1 MIRQHFQWWFK
12 NLNSFYLVVLLFP
25 GLAILFAACGAQ
37 NTRSYPSPPGYD
49 FSKPY
54 VYKMPTILDEISG
67 VFYYPKD
74 SSIFAIQ
81 DEKGWLF
88 KIRLR
93 TPLEIERW
101 KFSNS
106 GDYEDLSL
114 VDSTFY
120 VLKSKGFIEKFEFS
134 SADSIS
140 LQSFKVPGEEKKEF
154 ETLFY
159 DSALHQ
165 LILICKNCEDDKKK
179 EVSSW
184 AFDPLTD
191 SFSSSFSIQTEK
203 IREQLNDEKLKLKP
217 SAAAIH
223 PLTGELYIL
232 ASVNKALVILNKDHS
247 VKNSYK
253 INPALFKQ
261 PEGLT
266 FTPKGDLIISNEAA
280 ERGAADILFFK
291 YNNKNIR

>member
-1 MIRQHFQWWFK
+1 MIHQHFQWWSK
-12 NLNSFYLVVLLFP
+12 NLNPFYLVILLFSSLP
-25 GLAILFAACGAQ
+25 ILFAACNTQ
-37 NTRSYPSPPGYD
+37 NARSYPSPPGYD
-49 FSKPY
+49 FSRPY

-67 VFYYPKD
+67 VYYYPKD

-88 KIRLR
+88 KIRLKM
-93 TPLEIERW
+93 PLEIERW
-101 KFSNS
+101 KFSNA

-114 VDSTFY
+114 LDSTFY
-120 VLKSKGFIEKFEFS
+120 VLKSKGFIEKFKFS

-159 DSALHQ
+159 DSTLHQ

-291 YNNKNIR
+291 YNSKNNR

>member
-1 MIRQHFQWWFK
+1 MIYRHFQWWSK
-12 NLNSFYLVVLLFP
+12 NFISFYLVV
-25 GLAILFAACGAQ
+25 ILFSGLLIWFTACNAQ
-37 NTRSYPSPPGYD
+37 NINSYPSPPGYD

-54 VYKMPTILDEISG
+54 GYKLPAILDEISG
-67 VFYYPKD
+67 IYYYPKD

-88 KIRLR
+88 KIRLKK
-93 TPLEIERW
+93 PLQVERW
-101 KFSNS
+101 KFST
-106 GDYEDLSL
+106 GADYEDMAL
-114 VDSTFY
+114 VDSNFF
-120 VLKSKGFIEKFEFS
+120 VLRSKGVLEKFKFS
-134 SADSIS
+134 SAGSMSI
-140 LQSFKVPGEEKKEF
+140 QSFTVPQLEKNEF

-159 DSALHQ
+159 DSTLHQ
-165 LILICKNCEDDKKK
+165 LILICKNCEDDNKK

-191 SFSSSFSIQTEK
+191 TFSSSFAIKTSK
-203 IREQLNDEKLKLKP
+203 IRAQLNDEKLKLKP

-223 PLTGELYIL
+223 PLTGELYII

-253 INPALFKQ
+253 IDPALFKQ
-261 PEGLT
+261 PEGMT

-280 ERGAADILFFK
+280 EKGAANILIFK
-291 YNNKNIR
+291 YNKVK